1 MTSEDRLT
9 LLREAVARE
18 GSQSKVAKRL
28 GYSSTAISQALS
40 NSYGGSL
47 DILLT
52 MVEEVY
58 GTRVV
63 SCPVLGEIV
72 FPQCVLERRRPFSTS
87 NPHRV
92 KMYKA
97 CKSCDFNTDVTEP

>member
-40 NSYGGSL
+40 DTYGGSL

-63 SCPVLGEIV
+63 PCPVLGDIM
-72 FPQCVLERRRPFSTS
+72 FPECVATRRRQFSTA

-92 KMYKA
+92 RMYRACKA
-97 CKSCDFNTDVTEP
+97 CRFNTDITE